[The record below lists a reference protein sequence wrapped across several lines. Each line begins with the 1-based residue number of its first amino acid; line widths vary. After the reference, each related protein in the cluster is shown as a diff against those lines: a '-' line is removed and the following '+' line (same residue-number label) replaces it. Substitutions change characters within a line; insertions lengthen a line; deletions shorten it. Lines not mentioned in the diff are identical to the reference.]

1 MPPRSVASIPD
12 PGAPGVPVAG
22 ERDPATLAAIR
33 RRRRLTP
40 AEAVLVI
47 DGVLAEVAAGPPASA
62 AGVRPGD
69 DVRAAARLGL
79 DLLGGAGRGL
89 GAVRRPLDA
98 ALASPD
104 PDAGAVRAALD
115 AAARASLGAG
125 WRERAAT
132 AAPSRRRRWR
142 RVAVVAAVVAVI
154 AAGGAAAGM
163 ILLGGHA
170 PTTRGAVTSA
180 SAPLSVGGDASVAV
194 NPARGGCDTTF
205 VFVGRGSLSGSGSLV
220 YRWEQSDGTTSGDTS
235 LSITPQEG
243 AFQLTQ
249 AWRLQGSRTVDGT
262 ETLHILRPVDRRVSQ
277 PFHYACP

>member
-1 MPPRSVASIPD
+1 MASIPD

-89 GAVRRPLDA
+89 DAVRRPLDA

-115 AAARASLGAG
+115 AAAGASLGAG
-125 WRERAAT
+125 WRERAAI

-163 ILLGGHA
+163 ILLRGHA
-170 PTTRGAVTSA
+170 PTTGGAVTSA

-220 YRWEQSDGTTSGDTS
+220 YRWEQSDGTSSGDTS